1 MNKTKKK
8 EKNIVKEQIIIN
20 GKECEELN
28 IKMVELSKL
37 DDEDEIE
44 SILARNAYF

>member
-1 MNKTKKK
+1 MRKKETKLNINKIKKK
-8 EKNIVKEQIIIN
+8 EKNIVKEQILIN

-37 DDEDEIE
+37 DDEDQLE
-44 SILARNAYF
+44 